1 MASVK
6 EQVLLTIMS
15 KCGLSVTELHN
26 TLHREDS
33 SLIDAGIKEL
43 IGEGQIIF
51 FREKYFPTI
60 RRIMGYDKNHEGLV
74 EEYELPGLTASEVG
88 SILEPYQDDPLF
100 YYGYELS
107 ANTATYFTKR
117 YNIKLSFEQHE
128 YFLEACFDDSTE
140 EEEKN
145 NS

>member
-15 KCGLSVTELHN
+15 KSGLSVTELHN
-26 TLHREDS
+26 TLNSEDS
-33 SLIDAGIKEL
+33 SLIDAAIKEL
-43 IGEGQIIF
+43 IGQGQITF

-100 YYGYELS
+100 YYCYKLS
-107 ANTATYFTKR
+107 VDTATYFTKR
-117 YNIKLSFEQHE
+117 
-128 YFLEACFDDSTE
+128 
-140 EEEKN
+140 
-145 NS
+145 